1 MAKNFLQIDNVTFA
15 ASEKNK
21 VNNVTLTIENEGDI
35 VCLLGPSGIGKT
47 TILRTIAGLE
57 KIQSGTIS
65 LKNKIIS
72 SKKVHI
78 EPEHRNISLAFQ
90 DNSLFPHY
98 NVIQNIQFGADRNKK
113 KKKTLTIDEVIEF
126 LHLEHVKDKF
136 PHQISS
142 GEAQRAAL
150 ARALLS
156 KPDLL
161 LLDEPLSNVDQSFKE
176 EIQVKLKQILTD
188 LKITTIIVTHDS
200 YEAFYLGSKCGIILD
215 SQLKQYDD
223 PYNVYHFPN
232 SIEVVNF
239 LNRGILIPAKVT
251 GENTLD
257 NDDLGTIKGNFI
269 KRYPK
274 GSDVQLLLQPED
286 LEHDDTSNLKLEVVD
301 RKFRGTNF
309 IYTLKTSSELLIP
322 VFVHSHHIHQHEV
335 DEKFGIKR
343 PINIDHIVCF

>member
-1 MAKNFLQIDNVTFA
+1 MTKNFLEIDNVTFV

-21 VNNVTLTIENEGDI
+21 VNNVSLTIENQGDI

-57 KIQSGTIS
+57 KINSGNIR
-65 LKNKIIS
+65 LKNKLLS
-72 SKKVHI
+72 SKDTHV
-78 EPEHRNISLAFQ
+78 EPEDRNISMAFQ

-98 NVIQNIQFGADRNKK
+98 NVLENIRFGAERNKK
-113 KKKTLTIDEVIEF
+113 KKKGLNINEIIKF
-126 LHLEHVKDKF
+126 LHIDHVIHKF

-142 GEAQRAAL
+142 GEAQRASL
-150 ARALLS
+150 ARSLLS
-156 KPDLL
+156 NPDLL
-161 LLDEPLSNVDQSFKE
+161 LLVETLSNVDQSFKE
-176 EIQVKLKQILTD
+176 EIQVKLKQILTEQ
-188 LKITTIIVTHDS
+188 KITTIIVTHDS
-200 YEAFYLGSKCGIILD
+200 YEAFYLGTKCGIILD
-215 SQLKQYDD
+215 QQLKQFDD

-251 GENTLD
+251 GENSLESA
-257 NDDLGTIKGNFI
+257 DLGTITGDFI
-269 KRYPK
+269 KHYPK
-274 GSDVQLLLQPED
+274 GSEVQLLLQPED
-286 LEHDDTSNLKLEVVD
+286 LEHDDQSKLKLEVVD

-309 IYTLKTSSELLIP
+309 IYTLKTPSNKLIP